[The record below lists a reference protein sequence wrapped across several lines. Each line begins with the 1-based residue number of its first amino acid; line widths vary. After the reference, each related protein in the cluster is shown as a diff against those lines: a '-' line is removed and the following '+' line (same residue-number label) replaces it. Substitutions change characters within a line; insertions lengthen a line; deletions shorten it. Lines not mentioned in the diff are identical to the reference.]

1 MKSMNK
7 QQQKIDP
14 MAEARKNKEFLFYA
28 KEARARIRLGIEVYK
43 TRVALGMS
51 QQELAK
57 STKTTQK
64 MISNIE
70 HGSVDVRYSTLN
82 KIKESLN
89 FQADN
94 LAKIFDFVMPVK
106 FLFAGGSSNKE
117 NTGNIKNLTVT
128 SISNGVLLK

>member
-1 MKSMNK
+1 MNKK
-7 QQQKIDP
+7 QQQIDP
-14 MAEARKNKEFLFYA
+14 MAEARKDKKFLSYV
-28 KEARARIRLGIEVYK
+28 KDARTRIRLGVEVYNV
-43 TRVALGMS
+43 RVALGMS

-57 STKTTQK
+57 FTKTTQK

-70 HGSVDVRYSTLN
+70 HGNVDVRFSTLN

-94 LAKIFDFVMPVK
+94 LAKIFDFIMPIK
-106 FLFAGGSSNKE
+106 FLFASGSSNKE
-117 NTGNIKNLTVT
+117 NTESIKNLTAA